1 MKEQGVSEVAK
12 KEESMFE
19 RVRRRENFN
28 EKRNVILPNFSLSQK
43 KKRKKKSSLTY
54 YNRISKLTTI
64 LTYVLPRV
72 NSLIINLHT
81 ICINY
86 LEPKRLASQ

>member
-1 MKEQGVSEVAK
+1 M
-12 KEESMFE
+12 
-19 RVRRRENFN
+19 
-28 EKRNVILPNFSLSQK
+28 K
-43 KKRKKKSSLTY
+43 KKRKKNVIFCLTLVFPKKEEKKKFSLTY

-72 NSLIINLHT
+72 NPLIINLHA

-86 LEPKRLASQ
+86 LEFKRASPPNREIESEIRLIELAAGR